1 MDFCQACGA
10 VAETRYVEFY
20 RNIGLLIVRLT
31 RSVQGRLC
39 KRCVHKY
46 FWEYTLVTAAAG
58 WWGVI
63 SFILTPF
70 LLLNNGIHYLGC
82 LSMKPPAPYAE
93 PARPWGGGT
102 GPDRRPLGTAPV
114 LSIILPPLF
123 ARGVERFQEVDMGRR
138 RGTGRRKV
146 GRKKRRMRSRIRH
159 RK

>member
-10 VAETRYVEFY
+10 VAETKYVEFY

-58 WWGVI
+58 WWGVV

-70 LLLNNGIHYLGC
+70 LLLNNGIRYLGR
-82 LSMKPPAPYAE
+82 LSMKPPAPYAGPE
-93 PARPWGGGT
+93 HRWG
-102 GPDRRPLGTAPV
+102 D
-114 LSIILPPLF
+114 
-123 ARGVERFQEVDMGRR
+123 
-138 RGTGRRKV
+138 
-146 GRKKRRMRSRIRH
+146 
-159 RK
+159 